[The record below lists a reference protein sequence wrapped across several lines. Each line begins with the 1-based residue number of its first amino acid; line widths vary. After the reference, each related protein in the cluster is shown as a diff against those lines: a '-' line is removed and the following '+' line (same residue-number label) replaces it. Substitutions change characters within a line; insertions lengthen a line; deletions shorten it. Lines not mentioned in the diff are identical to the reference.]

1 MPLLRY
7 FVFVGGALLALLFVC
22 NAVLPQVPLPS
33 TLQSGSDMPA
43 VRIRSDR
50 KWPERIVIDTTV
62 PVTSTATTIA
72 ATTTAQPVAAAASQV
87 KPNVRE
93 AFAQMANPEPK
104 PQQPTAQVLKG
115 TTVAAAKPAETK
127 AQPKRKVA
135 RARPAHPMILVAQQP
150 PPHAGWFDST
160 W

>member
-22 NAVLPQVPLPS
+22 NAVLPQVPLPP
-33 TLQSGSDMPA
+33 TLHSGSDMPA
-43 VRIRSDR
+43 VRIRSER
-50 KWPERIVIDTTV
+50 KWPERIVMDTSV
-62 PVTSTATTIA
+62 PVTSA
-72 ATTTAQPVAAAASQV
+72 ATTMAAAATAQPMAAAASQV
-87 KPNVRE
+87 KPNLRE
-93 AFAQMANPEPK
+93 AFAQMGPPEPK

-115 TTVAAAKPAETK
+115 ATVAAGKPAEAK
-127 AQPKRKVA
+127 AQPKRKIA

-150 PPHAGWFDST
+150 PPHAGWFDTT